1 MEIFL
6 HMDISLLYD
15 EKICQSSAQAILPS
29 LLGNPKLSSKQMD
42 SPHIFRRMICRK
54 SARLVQIKFVFP
66 RDIEI

>member
-6 HMDISLLYD
+6 HVAISLLYD

-42 SPHIFRRMICRK
+42 SPHIFRRMIGGKQLGLCTFNL
-54 SARLVQIKFVFP
+54 SSQGT
-66 RDIEI
+66 